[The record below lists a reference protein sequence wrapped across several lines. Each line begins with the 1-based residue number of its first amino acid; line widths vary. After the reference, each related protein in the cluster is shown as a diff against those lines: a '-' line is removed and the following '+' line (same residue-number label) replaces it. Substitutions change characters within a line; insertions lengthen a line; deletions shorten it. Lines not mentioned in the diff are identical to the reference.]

1 MATGNGILRKMSG
14 SVGDL
19 TYRVVNGQQTEAAR
33 VTHVKNPRTE
43 GQMGHRTKWANVLA
57 MFRAGAPSLKDA
69 FERKTGRT
77 SDYNCFTSINLQS
90 SGVFLTK
97 QMAAQGGGIVA
108 PYQITQGS
116 LPAIQVTG
124 EGEEAVSDL
133 RLGSLTI
140 GASTTVAELAAAIIR
155 NNDNWMEGDQLSFF
169 CFKQMYD
176 TTENLPYIVCQRTRV
191 ALKLTDATLVLEV
204 MPACAMGVKDG
215 CLAIGTGLPEGAFA
229 WVHSRKG
236 SSGKTMVS
244 SQRLQLNNPLYLQYA
259 SVSAQSNAMLSYGVS
274 DAAFLKPDGSTS
286 ENVLPVLPPA
296 GPSDGQ
302 QTETPNGGQQTGGNS
317 QTGGGSG
324 TNTDGGSGDV
334 EGGDNSN
341 PPAFG

>member
-19 TYRVVNGQQTEAAR
+19 TYRVVNGQQTVAAR

-43 GQMGHRTKWANVLA
+43 GQMGQRTKWANVLA

-124 EGEEAVSDL
+124 EGSEAISDL

-215 CLAIGTGLPEGAFA
+215 FLAIGTGLPEGAFA

-236 SSGKTMVS
+236 ASGKTVVS
-244 SQRLQLNNPLYLQYA
+244 SQRLQLNNPLYMQFTSA
-259 SVSAQSNAMLSYGVS
+259 SAQTNAMLSYGVS
-274 DAAFLKPDGSTS
+274 DAAFLKPESH
-286 ENVLPVLPPA
+286 PA
-296 GPSDGQ
+296 GGQ
-302 QTETPNGGQQTGGNS
+302 QTTNPSGGQQSTDNGQQTGGN
-317 QTGGGSG
+317 